1 MRAEA
6 GEADQLLPPIHGWK
20 FVSKKYDQM
29 DYYEEICDWSSGP
42 QKCVSYDEWYE
53 WSSEDQV
60 LECSRQPS
68 TACKEIRIEFRGWTT
83 WLTAWWKG
91 FNKCAG
97 RYLPVEGDYIKGRQV
112 FLPSIIISTSNWIAQ
127 RPVVISGLIW
137 ISWMVD
143 RSQKSNKLHTKIIS
157 LLLYCCCAIVPLKYF
172 F

>member
-6 GEADQLLPPIHGWK
+6 GEADQLLPPIHGWEFLSEK
-20 FVSKKYDQM
+20 SD
-29 DYYEEICDWSSGP
+29 G
-42 QKCVSYDEWYE
+42 YDEWYE

-60 LECSRQPS
+60 LECIRQPS
-68 TACKEIRIEFRGWTT
+68 TACKEIRIEFRG
-83 WLTAWWKG
+83 
-91 FNKCAG
+91 NKCAG